1 MKTIDIFG
9 YSFSAIK
16 LRKLRA
22 ALTTLGVVI
31 GIAAI
36 VALLSITQGLQT
48 TLTNQLNQGLSAN
61 TLIVTPG
68 SGGFLSGAGGGGG
81 GGGFGGGGAGGAGG
95 NGGAGGGFG
104 GGGFGGSDTSGFHL
118 YVNYTSEINA
128 LSPDIQSSI
137 AIISRAGYIQ
147 SGNLNRSVTIY
158 GVDFNQYAQI
168 YSTTFVAASG
178 SIPTNPTGTEAVVGT
193 RVNDPG
199 QNGTLFF
206 GAGDSINV
214 VWTNATVL
222 PPINESYTATVSGVL
237 GKIGGFGIGGP
248 SDTGV
253 YIPIDQAEKFFGT
266 DQADM
271 IIVQLKN
278 HDSATINATSTEITK
293 HFSNQVSVISAT
305 AVLSLLTS
313 IFSLL
318 NLFLG
323 GIAAISLLVA
333 GIGIMNIMIVSLI
346 ERTREIGILKALG
359 MKSRTVL
366 TIFLGES
373 IIIGL
378 MGAII
383 GIVLGWILAN
393 VTARILS
400 SGVFG
405 GGGGFAITPLLT
417 PEVLVGALVF
427 GVGISVIFALYP
439 AWRASKL
446 KPVEALRYE

>member
-22 ALTTLGVVI
+22 ALTTLGVII

-36 VALLSITQGLQT
+36 VALLSITQGLQAT
-48 TLTNQLNQGLSAN
+48 ITGQLNQGLSAN

-68 SGGFLSGAGGGGG
+68 SGGALSGAGGAGGGGFGGGG
-81 GGGFGGGGAGGAGG
+81 GGGFGGGTTD
-95 NGGAGGGFG
+95 N
-104 GGGFGGSDTSGFHL
+104 SGFKL
-118 YVNYTSEINA
+118 YVNYTNEINA
-128 LSPDIQSSI
+128 LSPDIDTSI
-137 AIISRAGYIQ
+137 AVISRGGFIETDA
-147 SGNLNRSVTIY
+147 LNRSVTIY
-158 GVDFNQYAQI
+158 GVDFNE
-168 YSTTFVAASG
+168 YSKLYTTTFVAESG
-178 SIPTNPTGTEAVVGT
+178 TIPTVPFENDVVVGT
-193 RVNDPG
+193 RINQPG
-199 QNGTLFF
+199 QNGTIFF
-206 GAGDSINV
+206 GTSDKINV
-214 VWTNATVL
+214 TWTNATVL
-222 PPINESYTATVSGVL
+222 PPINETYTANVAGIL
-237 GKIGGFGIGGP
+237 QKIGGFGLGGP

-253 YIPIDQAEKFFGT
+253 YIPIDKAQSFLGT

-271 IIVQLKN
+271 IIVQLKSSDN
-278 HDSATINATSTEITK
+278 ATITNVSKLITN

-318 NLFLG
+318 QLFLG

-366 TIFLGES
+366 LIFLGES
-373 IIIGL
+373 VIIGL
-378 MGAII
+378 IGAVV
-383 GIVLGWILAN
+383 GIVLGWVLAN
-393 VTARILS
+393 ITATVLG

-405 GGGGFAITPLLT
+405 GGGGFTITPLLT

-427 GVGISVIFALYP
+427 GVGVSVIFALYP

>member
-22 ALTTLGVVI
+22 ALTTLGVII

-48 TLTNQLNQGLSAN
+48 TLTGQLNQGLSAN
-61 TLIVTPG
+61 TLIVSPG
-68 SGGFLSGAGGGGG
+68 SSGVLGGASAGGGFGDG
-81 GGGFGGGGAGGAGG
+81 GGGFGGGT
-95 NGGAGGGFG
+95 
-104 GGGFGGSDTSGFHL
+104 SDNSGFKL
-118 YVNYTSEINA
+118 YVNYTNEIDS
-128 LSPDIQSSI
+128 LSPDIVSSI
-137 AIISRAGYIQ
+137 AIISRSGYIQ
-147 SGNLNRSVTIY
+147 SDNLNRSVTIY
-158 GVDFNQYAQI
+158 GVDFDSYAQT
-168 YSTTFVAASG
+168 YSTTFIAASG
-178 SIPTNPTGTEAVVGT
+178 TIPTNPSEDQVVVGT
-193 RVNDPG
+193 RVNQPG
-199 QNGTLFF
+199 QNGTVFF
-206 GAGDSINV
+206 GAGATINV
-214 VWTNATVL
+214 TWTNATVL
-222 PPINESYTATVSGVL
+222 PPVNETYSANVSGVL

-253 YIPIDQAEKFFGT
+253 YIPLDKAESFFGT
-266 DQADM
+266 DQCDM

-278 HDSATINATSTEITK
+278 SDNTTVTNVSKTITD
-293 HFSNQVSVISAT
+293 HFSNQVSVISST
-305 AVLSLLTS
+305 AVLSLLTN
-313 IFSLL
+313 IFSILQ
-318 NLFLG
+318 LFLG

-378 MGAII
+378 LGAVI
-383 GIVLGWILAN
+383 GIISGWILAN
-393 VTARILS
+393 ITASILG

-405 GGGGFAITPLLT
+405 GGGGFQIIPLLT
-417 PEVLVGALVF
+417 PEVLVGALAF
-427 GVGISVIFALYP
+427 GIGVSVIFALYP